1 MKTTLAF
8 IILFVTSCESFAQQV
23 TGLVKDKAGNLIRQ
37 ASVTLKKSND
47 SSIVK
52 IAMSD
57 SSGRYILNNTAVG
70 TFFLTSSHV
79 GYVTVNTDTFY
90 IANNRDINI
99 PDILLELKSSS
110 LKEVIVNARKPI
122 IEIKAD
128 CIILNVEGT
137 INENGQ
143 SALELL
149 RKSPGVT
156 IGQNAGINL
165 NGKNGIQVNIDG
177 KPSPLTDKELTDFL
191 STVQS
196 SGINSIEIISNPS
209 AKYDAA
215 GNAGI
220 INIRL
225 KKNRLFGTNGSANA
239 GYSVGTYGKYNTG
252 LSLNHRNKKF
262 NIYSNYN
269 YNDGTYAA
277 NSSQYRHTSD
287 TVFNQSIVNKSIN
300 KIHNFKVGAD
310 YNINSKQTLG
320 IMTNGAL
327 FDNTLYS
334 NGRNVVSNFYSG
346 KIDKILIADNENN
359 GKRHNVNTNI
369 NYRFADT
376 TGHEL
381 NLNVN
386 YGLYNINTN
395 QDQPNYYYNASGD
408 TLINSTHYNILSPT
422 SINIYNAKADYEQ
435 NVGKGW
441 LGMGAKFSY
450 VSSVN
455 KFRQFNLFISDSYPD
470 STYAND
476 FNYYENI
483 NAFYLNYNRTYKS
496 FIIQAGIRVENTNV
510 SANSSGYKNN
520 SGQFSATDSSFNL
533 HYTNVFPSATITL
546 NKKPDKQW
554 SLTYSYRIDRPA
566 YRDLNPFE
574 FKIDDYTSR
583 RGNTGLQPQFTNSVG
598 LSYLYHQSL
607 TTTLN
612 YSYIKDVFT
621 VLWDTTNR
629 SKAFIT
635 KKNMSSQKIINLNIS
650 YPFQYKWYSLFANIT
665 TYYTQF
671 KSDFGPGRM
680 IDLDATVFDA
690 NADQTF
696 TLGKGW
702 TTQLTAYYTSPSIV
716 QGTFKIKEQWSL
728 DGGFQKIVLKN
739 AGKVSLTITDIFN
752 TSRLS
757 GRSTFSG
764 QEVISYNKEESR
776 QLRIFFNYRFG
787 NKKVKASRQ
796 RETGVED
803 EKSRSF

>member
-8 IILFVTSCESFAQQV
+8 ILLLFTPYKNFAQQI
-23 TGLVKDKAGNLIRQ
+23 TGLVKDKAGNLIKQ
-37 ASVTLKKSND
+37 ASVTLKKSID

-57 SSGRYILNNTAVG
+57 SAGRYTLNNTAPG
-70 TFFLTSSHV
+70 TFFLTTSHI
-79 GYVTVNTDTFY
+79 GYVTVNSGTFY
-90 IANNRDINI
+90 LASNKDINI
-99 PDILLELKSSS
+99 PDLLLQPKTSN
-110 LKEVIVNARKPI
+110 LKEVIVNARRPI
-122 IEIKAD
+122 IEMKAD
-128 CIILNVEGT
+128 RIILNVEGT

-149 RKSPGVT
+149 RKSPGIT

-165 NGKNGIQVNIDG
+165 NGKNGVQVYIDG
-177 KPSPLTDKELTDFL
+177 KPSPLTDKDLTDFL
-191 STVQS
+191 SNVQS
-196 SGINSIEIISNPS
+196 SGIHSIEIISNPS
-209 AKYDAA
+209 AQYDAA

-225 KKNRLFGTNGSANA
+225 KKNQLYGTNGSANA
-239 GYSVGTYGKYNTG
+239 GYSSGTYSKYNTG
-252 LSLNHRNKKF
+252 LSLNHRNKKI

-269 YNDGTYAA
+269 YKDGAYAA
-277 NSSQYRHTSD
+277 NSTQYRHTSD
-287 TVFNQSIVNKSIN
+287 TVFNESVVNKSIN
-300 KIHNFKVGAD
+300 KIHNFKAGAD
-310 YNINSKQTLG
+310 YSINPEQTVG
-320 IMTNGAL
+320 IMVNGAL

-334 NGRNVVSNFYSG
+334 NSRNVVTDFSSG
-346 KIDKILIADNENN
+346 KIDKILIADNENT
-359 GKRHNVNTNI
+359 GKRHNINTNI

-376 TGHEL
+376 VGHEL
-381 NLNVN
+381 NLDVN

-395 QDQPNYYYNASGD
+395 QDQPNYYFSASGD
-408 TLINSTHYNILSPT
+408 TLLNSTHYNILSPT

-435 NVGKGW
+435 NVGKGR

-455 KFRQFNLFISDSYPD
+455 KFRQFNVFISDSYPD
-470 STYAND
+470 STYTND
-476 FNYYENI
+476 FHYYENI
-483 NAFYLNYNRTYKS
+483 NAFYFNYNRTYKS
-496 FIIQAGIRVENTNV
+496 FIIQTGIRVENTNV

-520 SGQFSATDSSFNL
+520 SGQFSPTDSSFNL
-533 HYTNVFPSATITL
+533 HYINVFPSAAITL
-546 NKKPDKQW
+546 NKNPDKQW

-583 RGNTGLQPQFTNSVG
+583 RGNTRLQPQFTNSLG
-598 LSYLYHQSL
+598 LSFLYHQSL

-612 YSYIKDVFT
+612 YSYTKDVFT

-629 SKAFIT
+629 SKAFII

-671 KSDFGPGRM
+671 KSDFGPGRT
-680 IDLDATVFDA
+680 IDLHATVFDA

-702 TTQLTAYYTSPSIV
+702 SGQLTAYYTSPSIV

-728 DGGFQKIVLKN
+728 DGSVQKNVLKN
-739 AGKVSLTITDIFN
+739 AGKVSLTVTDFFN

-757 GRSTFSG
+757 GRRKFSG
-764 QEVISYNKEESR
+764 QEVMSNNKEETR
-776 QLRIFFNYRFG
+776 QFRIFFSYRFG
-787 NKKVKASRQ
+787 NKKIKASRQ